1 MKRYPFKVAGPMLVV
16 AVLGIAVWVN
26 AGDLNP
32 PPGPVAPTMKTLDQV
47 EPRIP
52 ISSVPYTIS
61 ASGSYYLTGD
71 LQVDPA
77 TPADGITVQADNVT
91 INLMGYSLVGPGS
104 TSGTNY
110 GIYMNARSNVEI
122 RNGTVMA
129 FGTDGIHEP
138 DYNQGKG
145 HRVISVR
152 VLENGDRGMYLRG
165 FGHLVKDCTVS
176 DNAGGYGIYAGHGST
191 VTGNMAYN
199 NQGTGIYADYG
210 CTVTGNTAYKNQGS
224 IGIALH
230 HACTV
235 TGNTAYENQG
245 AGIYASYGCT
255 LIGNTAYMNNVSD
268 TAGYAGIF
276 VGDDCL
282 AKDNTA
288 SANLRQNIRASGS
301 DNAIVG
307 NLVTDSP
314 GHGIY
319 FASSGNYYA
328 NNRASGNT
336 TNYGGSVP
344 TGAGDGGG
352 NAQF

>member
-32 PPGPVAPTMKTLDQV
+32 PSGPVAPTMKTLDQV

-165 FGHLVKDCTVS
+165 FGHLVKDCTAS
-176 DNAGGYGIYAGHGST
+176 ENGSYGIYVGDGSVVINT
-191 VTGNMAYN
+191 TASW
-199 NQGTGIYADYG
+199 NQGTGIFAEEG
-210 CTVTGNTAYKNQGS
+210 STVIGNTAYKNQGS
-224 IGIALH
+224 IGIALNQ
-230 HACTV
+230 ASTV
-235 TGNTAYENQG
+235 INNTAYYNQEH
-245 AGIYASYGCT
+245 GIYASGGCT
-255 LIGNTAYMNNVSD
+255 LIGNTAYLNNQSN
-268 TAGYAGIF
+268 TTYRAGIY
-276 VGDDCL
+276 VGDGCL
-282 AKDNTA
+282 LKDNTA
-288 SANLRQNIRASGS
+288 SANMRSNIHVSGS
-301 DNAIVG
+301 DNAVEE
-307 NLVTDSP
+307 NLVTDCN
-314 GHGIY
+314 GNGIY
-319 FASSGNYYA
+319 FNSAGNFYA